1 VKEDNALIFG
11 IGTRLVDKP
20 TRSSGNAGLRF
31 TYYLTKWGT
40 YDSVKAPF
48 LIGLYL
54 NGEW

>member
-1 VKEDNALIFG
+1 MKEDNALIFG